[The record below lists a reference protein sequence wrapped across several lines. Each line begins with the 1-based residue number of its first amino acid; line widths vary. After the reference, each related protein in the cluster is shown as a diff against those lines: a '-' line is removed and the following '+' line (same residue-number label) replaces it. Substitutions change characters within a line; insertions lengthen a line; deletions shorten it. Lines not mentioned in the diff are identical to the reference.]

1 MNSHFRNEEARAQTG
16 EVACLKSHKG
26 HAQRTLE
33 LVFILFLRLVYLWSQ
48 SYLLTF
54 LPSMHKGK
62 HTTHTP
68 KLWSHHTNLHFW
80 KTMYSLTPGLLQK
93 HFPRPD
99 TFFPKLLLTWLIPMH
114 PWSLTVAVNTSRKP
128 SLASKCSWVGPF
140 AWLPPPPGP
149 LQLLMPYLGTA
160 CSLQT
165 GRPRQWSVISPPSL
179 THAWLLTLINRF

>member
-1 MNSHFRNEEARAQTG
+1 MLSGHWNWFLSCSLGWFISGHSPTCSPFSPPCTRASIQ
-16 EVACLKSHKG
+16 H
-26 HAQRTLE
+26 
-33 LVFILFLRLVYLWSQ
+33 I
-48 SYLLTF
+48 
-54 LPSMHKGK
+54 
-62 HTTHTP
+62 P